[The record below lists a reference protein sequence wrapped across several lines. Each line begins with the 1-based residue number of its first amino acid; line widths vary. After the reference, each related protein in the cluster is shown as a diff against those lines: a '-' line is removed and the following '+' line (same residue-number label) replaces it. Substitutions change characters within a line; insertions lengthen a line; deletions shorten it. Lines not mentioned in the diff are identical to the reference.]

1 MHILNGILHSSN
13 RMLNTHILNRDFNPS
28 KGMQKPLTQLV
39 LELCV
44 LLMYIIKN
52 EVIAYSYIPTLLKIA
67 TLYKYKIKRIPDHT
81 WPIDKTKNN

>member
-1 MHILNGILHSSN
+1 MHILNGILHPSN

-44 LLMYIIKN
+44 LLRYIDKN
-52 EVIAYSYIPTLLKIA
+52 DEIEFSYIPTLLHMA
-67 TLYKYKIKRIPDHT
+67 TLHKYKLKHIPDHT
-81 WPIDKTKNN
+81 WPIDRAKNN

>member
-28 KGMQKPLTQLV
+28 KGMQKLLTQLV

-52 EVIAYSYIPTLLKIA
+52 EVIEFSYIPTLLNIA
-67 TLYKYKIKRIPDHT
+67 TLYKYELKHIPDNT
-81 WPIDKTKNN
+81 WPIDRAKNN